1 MWRKIA
7 LLSAVVVV
15 ASILLIVAIPA
26 ADADEHKNENV
37 STSLG
42 NELIIIVDRDDD
54 GNPVPIYDTDSLETI
69 ESRLSVRYLGTEIN
83 DFDVSG
89 GDGNYTI
96 VFEYMGGGRW
106 QFIAHY
112 NSDVCLGTD
121 RQSDCGHSF
130 KHRRYRL

>member
-1 MWRKIA
+1 MEVFIGMWRKIA

-96 VFEYMGGGRW
+96 VFEYMGG
-106 QFIAHY
+106 AMA
-112 NSDVCLGTD
+112 V
-121 RQSDCGHSF
+121 
-130 KHRRYRL
+130 HRAL